1 MSGCSMPNIS
11 VILVFMG
18 VLFGWRKGK
27 NTISLRA
34 SLVAIGYSANSLPFR
49 SEALQKAVRKLRV
62 ASAEHGEWTA
72 ASSAELYGIRNWG
85 ADYFDINEAGEVV
98 VRVPAGDGA
107 ATVSLMDIIRGMQQR
122 GMTMPV
128 LLRLDNLLEAQIA
141 LLNNSFAKAIQ
152 TLGYKSE
159 YRGVFPIK
167 VNQ

>member
-34 SLVAIGYSANSLPFR
+34 SLVAIGYSANSLPVR

-62 ASAEHGEWTA
+62 AAAEHGEWTA

-98 VRVPAGDGA
+98 VRVPAGGGA
-107 ATVSLMDIIRGMQQR
+107 VASVSLMEIIKGMQQR
-122 GMTMPV
+122 GLTMPV

-141 LLNNSFAKAIQ
+141 LLNNTFAKAIQ
-152 TLGYKSE
+152 TLGYKAT
-159 YRGVFPIK
+159 YRGVFP
-167 VNQ
+167 